1 MLPLS
6 QVSEAKFY
14 PVFRS
19 QFFSW
24 SVDGPLISTLLV
36 LGTSQKALGMLDH
49 KGHFQGFSDVFYI
62 ERRFLFYFSED
73 NKRAIII
80 KKTGV
85 EHTVWK
91 LKILFGECVK
101 NM

>member
-49 KGHFQGFSDVFYI
+49 KGHFQGFLSQDFYHPLI
-62 ERRFLFYFSED
+62 QQQHLEHSNRFPRKQS
-73 NKRAIII
+73 
-80 KKTGV
+80 TGWF
-85 EHTVWK
+85 H
-91 LKILFGECVK
+91 
-101 NM
+101 